1 MVAHSGWRWGA
12 RNPFLQWKGDVD
24 LPQYDEL
31 HVISD
36 LHMGGECADFQIL
49 RETKRLAGFI
59 YWVAE
64 QRPGGRVA
72 LVLNGDVVDTLAE
85 EIGGYIA
92 VNNAVAAVER
102 IIKDNSFAQV
112 WDARTRWQKPNRT
125 LDVVIGNH
133 DIERAPAGS
142 ASHPL
147 AARRR

>member
-1 MVAHSGWRWGA
+1 MAVGRTKPLPAMERRRGWTFHNTTSSTSSPICIW
-12 RNPFLQWKGDVD
+12 
-24 LPQYDEL
+24 
-31 HVISD
+31 
-36 LHMGGECADFQIL
+36 GECADFQIL

-112 WDARTRWQKPNRT
+112 WEASHFRTKPNRT

-133 DIERAPAGS
+133 DIERARCAGS